1 VHDDKQRVETVREF
15 SVVSTFSDSSEMF
28 TTDAVDCA
36 GGNCFSM
43 NTAVAKMCLRSP
55 ETDSNVVRRAQ
66 ANAERSSGGGGDGAE
81 LHTRRLPFGG
91 LCAHHYLDTK
101 HQQQPPYNSPSTM

>member
-1 VHDDKQRVETVREF
+1 MFELCIYQLATAYATVTLRTDETVHDDKQRIETVREF
-15 SVVSTFSDSSEMF
+15 SVVYTFSDSSEMF

-43 NTAVAKMCLRSP
+43 NTAVAQMSLRSP

-66 ANAERSSGGGGDGAE
+66 ANAEAKQ
-81 LHTRRLPFGG
+81 RRWR
-91 LCAHHYLDTK
+91 
-101 HQQQPPYNSPSTM
+101 